1 MANKDLNKFTDSHNR
16 FNTQRAYGMNPGS
29 ARNGAPTD
37 GTKHGMDT
45 VSNTE
50 TADATNGLLQ
60 ASTNI
65 LIKAFG
71 ETIGLI
77 LSFSMSEN
85 RNINKLQAVGFEGVV
100 QAVPSN
106 TNGGQLSVTRIAMY
120 NTKLADIFG
129 INEVNS
135 AYKNGSGEHHT
146 TPYFVTL
153 RNQRVPFEIQ
163 VHTPTNNGVGKSAT
177 WQIDTYVDCWLS
189 SWSKSYSVQQI
200 YVTEN
205 ATIQY
210 GDVR

>member
-1 MANKDLNKFTDSHNR
+1 MAENTTLNKFNDGHNR

-29 ARNGAPTD
+29 ARDGSPTD
-37 GTKHGMDT
+37 GTNYGHET
-45 VSNTE
+45 VGNSAGDNIS
-50 TADATNGLLQ
+50 NGLLQ

-65 LIKAFG
+65 LIKSFG
-71 ETIGLI
+71 ETIGMI
-77 LSFSMSEN
+77 QSFSMSEN

-129 INEVNS
+129 INETHS
-135 AYKNGSGEHHT
+135 AYVSGTSEKHDA
-146 TPYFVTL
+146 PYFVTL
-153 RNQRVPFEIQ
+153 RNQRIPFEIE
-163 VHTPTNNGVGKSAT
+163 VHTPTSNGVGDSAT

-205 ATIQY
+205 ATIHQP
-210 GDVR
+210 